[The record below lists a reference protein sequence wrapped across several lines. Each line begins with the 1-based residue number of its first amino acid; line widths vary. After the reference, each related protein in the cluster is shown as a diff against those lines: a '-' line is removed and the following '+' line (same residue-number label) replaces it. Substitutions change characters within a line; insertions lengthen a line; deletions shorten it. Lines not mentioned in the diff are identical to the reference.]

1 MQSRIIMPEMPI
13 SGRQAPAVRTH
24 VIAVSSGKG
33 GVGKT
38 NVVANL
44 AVALA
49 QSGKRVL
56 VLDADLGLGNLDVLL
71 GLIPRYTIE
80 HVLSGLCRPE
90 EICLDGPAGI
100 RVLPASSGVPHL
112 TTLTESQ
119 QVILQDQ
126 LEQLAA
132 DTDVLLIDTGAGIA
146 PNVTFFASAADDI
159 LVIVTPEPTSLT
171 DAYALMKVLARQYRE
186 RRFKVL
192 VNQARSPHE
201 AVDVF
206 KKLDRAL
213 DRFLHV
219 AAEYI
224 GWIPLDDYVPLA
236 VVKQKAV
243 CDLYPSS
250 PSARAFAGLAGQV
263 QQWSTPAIPK
273 SAVQLLRQQLI
284 DPNTAR
290 ARQAMDVQVHP

>member
-1 MQSRIIMPEMPI
+1 MQSRTTMPEMPI
-13 SGRQAPAVRTH
+13 LGCNVPASRTH

-56 VLDADLGLGNLDVLL
+56 VLDADFGLGNLDVLL
-71 GLIPRYTIE
+71 GLVPRYTIE
-80 HVLSGLCRPE
+80 HVLSGICRLE
-90 EICLDGPAGI
+90 KICLQGPAGI
-100 RVLPASSGVPHL
+100 QVLPASSGVPQL
-112 TTLTESQ
+112 TALTESQ
-119 QVILQDQ
+119 HVMLQEQ

-159 LVIVTPEPTSLT
+159 LVLVTPEPTSLT
-171 DAYALMKVLARQYRE
+171 DAYALIKVLARQYRE

-192 VNQARSPHE
+192 VNQAKSRQD
-201 AVDVF
+201 AADVF
-206 KKLDRAL
+206 KKLDRAV

-219 AAEYI
+219 AVEYV
-224 GWIPLDDYVPLA
+224 GWIPQDDYVPLA

-243 CDLYPSS
+243 CDLFPAS
-250 PSARAFAGLAGQV
+250 PSARAFSTLAGQV
-263 QQWSTPAIPK
+263 RQWPTPAIPK
-273 SAVQLLRQQLI
+273 SAVQLLRQQLVHL
-284 DPNTAR
+284 NA
-290 ARQAMDVQVHP
+290 AGVRQMKDVQVHP

>member
-1 MQSRIIMPEMPI
+1 MQSRMVRPDMSIA
-13 SGRQAPAVRTH
+13 GRNVPASRTH

-80 HVLSGLCRPE
+80 HVLSGMCSLE

-100 RVLPASSGVPHL
+100 HVLPASSGVPHL
-112 TTLTESQ
+112 TALTESQ
-119 QVILQDQ
+119 QMIMREQ

-132 DTDVLLIDTGAGIA
+132 DIDVLLIDTGAGIA
-146 PNVTFFASAADDI
+146 PNVTFFASAADDT

-171 DAYALMKVLARQYRE
+171 DAYALIKVLARQYRE
-186 RRFKVL
+186 RRFRVL
-192 VNQARSPHE
+192 VNQARSPQE
-201 AVDVF
+201 AVEVF
-206 KKLDRAL
+206 KKLDRAV

-219 AAEYI
+219 AVEYV

-243 CDLYPSS
+243 CDLFPAS
-250 PSARAFAGLAGQV
+250 PSARAFSALAGQV

-273 SAVQLLRQQLI
+273 SAIQLLRQQLVH
-284 DPNTAR
+284 PNTAR
-290 ARQAMDVQVHP
+290 MRHMQDVQVHP

>member
-1 MQSRIIMPEMPI
+1 MQSRMIMPEMPI
-13 SGRQAPAVRTH
+13 AGHHVPASRTH

-80 HVLSGLCRPE
+80 QVLSGLCRLE

-100 RVLPASSGVPHL
+100 QVLPASSGVPHL
-112 TTLTESQ
+112 TALTESQ
-119 QVILQDQ
+119 QVILQEQ

-132 DTDVLLIDTGAGIA
+132 ETDVLLIDTGAGIA

-159 LVIVTPEPTSLT
+159 IVIVTPEPTSLT
-171 DAYALMKVLARQYRE
+171 DAYALIKVLARQYRE

-192 VNQARSPHE
+192 VNQAKSPQE
-201 AVDVF
+201 ALDVF
-206 KKLDRAL
+206 KKLDRAV

-219 AAEYI
+219 AVEYI

-243 CDLYPSS
+243 SDLFPSS
-250 PSARAFAGLAGQV
+250 PSARAFSILAGQV
-263 QQWSTPAIPK
+263 QQWTTPAIPK
-273 SAVQLLRQQLI
+273 SAVQLLRQQLVCQNSVGVTRMK
-284 DPNTAR
+284 DA
-290 ARQAMDVQVHP
+290 QVHP

>member
-1 MQSRIIMPEMPI
+1 MLSNTIMPEMPI
-13 SGRQAPAVRTH
+13 PGGHAPASRTH

-80 HVLSGLCRPE
+80 HVLSGLCRLE
-90 EICLDGPAGI
+90 QICLEGPAGI
-100 RVLPASSGVPHL
+100 QVLPASSGVPHL
-112 TTLTESQ
+112 TALTESQ
-119 QVILQDQ
+119 QIMLQEQ

-146 PNVTFFASAADDI
+146 PNVTFFASAADDT

-171 DAYALMKVLARQYRE
+171 DAYALIKVLARQYRE

-192 VNQARSPHE
+192 INLAKSRQE
-201 AVDVF
+201 AVEVF
-206 KKLDRAL
+206 KKLDRAV

-219 AAEYI
+219 VVEFV
-224 GWIPLDDYVPLA
+224 GWIPQDDYMPLA

-243 CDLYPSS
+243 SDLFPGS
-250 PSARAFAGLAGQV
+250 PSARAFSNLAGQV
-263 QQWSTPAIPK
+263 QQWSAPAIPK
-273 SAVQLLRQQLI
+273 SAVQLLRQQLVF
-284 DPNTAR
+284 PNFAR
-290 ARQAMDVQVHP
+290 VRCMKDTQVHP

>member
-1 MQSRIIMPEMPI
+1 MQSRTIMPEMPI
-13 SGRQAPAVRTH
+13 PDRTAPASRTH

-56 VLDADLGLGNLDVLL
+56 VLDADFGLGNLDVLL
-71 GLIPRYTIE
+71 GLVPRYTIE
-80 HVLSGLCRPE
+80 HVLSGICRLE
-90 EICLDGPAGI
+90 KICLEGPAGI
-100 RVLPASSGVPHL
+100 HVLPASSGVPQL
-112 TTLTESQ
+112 TALTESQ
-119 QVILQDQ
+119 HVMLQEQ

-146 PNVTFFASAADDI
+146 PNVTFFASAADDT

-171 DAYALMKVLARQYRE
+171 DAYALIKVLARQYRE

-192 VNQARSPHE
+192 VNQAKSPQE
-201 AVDVF
+201 ASDVF
-206 KKLDRAL
+206 KKLDRAV
-213 DRFLHV
+213 DRFLQV
-219 AAEYI
+219 AVEYI
-224 GWIPLDDYVPLA
+224 GWIPQDDYVPLA

-243 CDLYPSS
+243 CDLFPGS
-250 PSARAFAGLAGQV
+250 PSARAFSSLAGQV
-263 QQWSTPAIPK
+263 RLWPTPTIPK
-273 SAVQLLRQQLI
+273 SAVQLLRQQLVH
-284 DPNTAR
+284 PNAAR
-290 ARQAMDVQVHP
+290 VRHMTDLQVHS